1 MVLART
7 IYVFIKLL
15 PSIWA
20 LKKDRVLWINQ
31 EKRGVD
37 EEQFRKH
44 ARRILNTCISLG
56 PVYIKFG
63 QWLSSRADILPE
75 PYLKELSKLQDNV
88 PAESFDKVRPVIEK
102 DIGKIDEKFDSL
114 DTEALSGASLGQVYR
129 ATRNGQQ
136 VIVKVK
142 RPGIE
147 KVVEKD
153 LKVLMKIIPF
163 AMNFVDPN
171 LRFSIIP
178 IMKQFVE
185 SMHEELDY
193 TKESENLKTIKKNME
208 PYDYV
213 VIPNVH
219 DDYSSKNILTME
231 YIPGIKVTDI
241 QALDEKGIDRT
252 KLVID
257 VHKVFFT
264 MLLRHSIFH
273 ADPHP
278 GNISVKD
285 DGRLILYD
293 FGMIGRLNDETRLK
307 LIRLYLGLVEKNPP
321 RTVTAMDELG
331 MLAPDYNR
339 QVIEKGIEMSIKS
352 MYGKKPDEME
362 VEQLMQMA
370 NKTMSKFPFKLP
382 KHLALYLRMSTI
394 IEGIYHTHKVDF
406 KFIKVLQQILEE
418 ESLIKDAYIEEIKR
432 SFSRFAKSIEDT
444 ITIAPEIKRFMDET
458 KMMQQQSNKKNNA
471 MLSGSI
477 LSAAVFLGSAFIFQS
492 NETAGVLGMIA
503 AGAIIGISA
512 VFRKR

>member
-7 IYVFIKLL
+7 VYVFFKLL
-15 PSIWA
+15 PTILA
-20 LKKDRVLWINQ
+20 LRKDRVLWISNDGKNVDQ
-31 EKRGVD
+31 KR
-37 EEQFRKH
+37 FKKN

-63 QWLSSRADILPE
+63 QWLSSRADILPQ
-75 PYLKELSKLQDNV
+75 PYLEELSKLQDSV
-88 PAESFDKVRPVIEK
+88 PPVPFDKVKPVIEQ
-102 DIGKIDEKFDSL
+102 DIGMIEDKFDSL
-114 DTEALSGASLGQVYR
+114 DRNALSGASLGQVYK
-129 ATRNGQQ
+129 AIKNGQQ

-147 KVVEKD
+147 KMVEED

-163 AMNFVDPN
+163 AMKFVDPN

-185 SMHEELDY
+185 SIHEEMDY
-193 TKESENLKTIKKNME
+193 SKESENLKKIKKNMV
-208 PYDYV
+208 PYENV
-213 VIPNVH
+213 VIPNIH
-219 DDYSSKNILTME
+219 DDYSTKNILTME
-231 YIPGIKVTDI
+231 YIPGIKVTNVE
-241 QALDEKGIDRT
+241 ALDKKGIDRQ

-285 DGRLILYD
+285 DGTLILYD
-293 FGMIGRLNDETRLK
+293 FGMIGRLNNETRLR
-307 LIRLYLGLVEKNPP
+307 LVRLYLALVEKDPS
-321 RTVTAMDELG
+321 RTVNAMDELG
-331 MLAPDYNR
+331 MLAPDFNR
-339 QVIEKGIEMSIKS
+339 DVIEKGIEMSIKS

-362 VEQLMQMA
+362 VEALMSLA

-406 KFIKVLQQILEE
+406 KFIKVLRQILEE
-418 ESLIKDAYIEEIKR
+418 ESLIKDAYIEEIKH
-432 SFSRFAKSIEDT
+432 SFKKFAKTLDDT
-444 ITIAPEIKRFMDET
+444 LTIAPEIKKFMDENRLL
-458 KMMQQQSNKKNNA
+458 QQRSTQRNST

-477 LSAAVFLGSAFIFQS
+477 LSAAVFLGSAFLFQS
-492 NETAGVLGMIA
+492 NETLGVAGMIA
-503 AGAIIGISA
+503 AGVIIGIS
-512 VFRKR
+512 VMFRKR